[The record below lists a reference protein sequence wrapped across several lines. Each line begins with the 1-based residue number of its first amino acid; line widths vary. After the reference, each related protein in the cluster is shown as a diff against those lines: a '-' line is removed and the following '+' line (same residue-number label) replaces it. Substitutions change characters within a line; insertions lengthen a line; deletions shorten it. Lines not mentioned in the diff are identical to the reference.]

1 MASASDIALVK
12 LFFKFRD
19 DMSFTDDEI
28 SSLLDSPMSV
38 IDVAI
43 FIADAY
49 LAQYATESDKLTVG
63 PITIDSS
70 SAYEAWDKLKRD
82 LLVRKNQGAG
92 VPGSSGVS
100 PLIAMGGASLGC
112 TTPDVFWT
120 GQLDNPPVQADDCC
134 QP

>member
-28 SSLLDSPMSV
+28 ATLLDSPMSV

-49 LAQYATESDKLTVG
+49 LAQYASESDTIKVG
-63 PITIDSS
+63 PITIDCSQ
-70 SAYEAWDKLKRD
+70 AYSAWDTLKKD
-82 LLVRKNQGAG
+82 LLTRKNQGAG
-92 VPGSSGVS
+92 VPGGVAAALSGVS
-100 PLIAMGGASLGC
+100 GATL
-112 TTPDVFWT
+112 T
-120 GQLDNPPVQADDCC
+120 GTSDSQFYVGQFDNPQCDVTDGV
-134 QP
+134 